1 MNQQDI
7 IKQVLAE
14 QELARRNLE
23 YYMRYIFKYHYQ
35 RPLKINWHQGFI
47 SEIMMAAF
55 AGELPRFSIQIAPS
69 TGKTEQTVRQG
80 FSWALGQNAR
90 KKYAYTTYGGDLST
104 MVSIQTRSIVDS
116 KPYAALFP
124 DTKLSK
130 VKNKN
135 DDWETT
141 LEGGMASTST
151 GGAMTGTHYDGI
163 MMDDPLK
170 AIDADSPAKH
180 KEAIDFYRGT
190 ILTRLRDKEHGFI
203 GLIMQRLNVNDLVGF
218 LMESEER
225 DDWEFFTLRGTEG
238 TTTFYDFCDF
248 HYERPAGEALFE
260 VHESREQL
268 EKMRR
273 SMGERMFATQYQ
285 QDPEVSEAGF
295 VQPRW
300 FDNSEIGEFDL
311 PEQNLYIKVD
321 PAMSEEKSADNRA
334 IVVVGYS
341 IDNSAIELKV
351 VMDCWY
357 GTWGVDEFV
366 EYIIDAMMR
375 YPSATVLLESQGGG
389 ILVNRMLKKEM
400 MRRNAVLKEQRKDLI
415 KNYIDLYNPSNKYSK
430 NNKISTG
437 FIELETGRLK
447 FRRGAN
453 GVDQIKKESLRFDP
467 AKSHNR
473 DDCIDAMFS
482 GEEKCHPKKI
492 GSVKKEQT
500 IGNRDKK
507 KGSSRKWRF

>member
-1 MNQQDI
+1 MNQHNI

-69 TGKTEQTVRQG
+69 TGKTEETVRQG
-80 FSWALGQNAR
+80 FSWALGQNPR

-116 KPYAALFP
+116 KPYAGLFP

-141 LEGGMASTST
+141 VEGGMASTST

-170 AIDADSPAKH
+170 AIDADSIAKH
-180 KEAIDFYRGT
+180 KEAIDFYTGT

-203 GLIMQRLNVNDLVGF
+203 GLIMQRLHVHDLVGY

-238 TTTFYDFCDF
+238 TTTFYDFGNF

-260 VHESREQL
+260 AHENTAQL
-268 EKMRR
+268 EKMER
-273 SMGERMFATQYQ
+273 SMGKTKYDTQYQ
-285 QDPEVSEAGF
+285 QNPEPKEAGF
-295 VQPRW
+295 VLKEW
-300 FDNSEIGEFDL
+300 FSEIGEFDI
-311 PEQNLYIKVD
+311 PQQNLYIKID
-321 PAMSEEKSADNRA
+321 PAMSTKQSADNRA
-334 IVVVGYS
+334 IDVIGYS

-351 VMDCWY
+351 MMDCWF
-357 GTWGVDEFV
+357 GTWGLDEFID
-366 EYIIDAMMR
+366 YIIMAMMR
-375 YPSATVLLESQGGG
+375 YPDATVLLESSGGG
-389 ILVNRMLKKEM
+389 LLVDQQLKKEIL
-400 MRRNAVLKEQRKDLI
+400 RRNAVLKEERRDLI
-415 KNYIDLYNPSNKYSK
+415 KNRIIVYSPSNKISK
-430 NNKISTG
+430 NQKISAG
-437 FIELETGRLK
+437 IIELETGRFK

-453 GVDQIKKESLRFDP
+453 GVEQMKSEYLRFDP
-467 AKSHNR
+467 NKESNR
-473 DDCIDAMFS
+473 DDCIDAAHS
-482 GEEKCHPKKI
+482 GEEHCHPKKI

-500 IGNRDKK
+500 IGNRYKK
-507 KGSSRKWRF
+507 KSGSGKWRF